1 MSVAAAPLVEEFFAP
16 VVHIPARAHFDDRPP
31 AEVVALYRPS
41 ERSIAPP
48 LRLTRRGVVALALAV
63 AALAVVLLAVAAL
76 SAPGGSPARGTAAAT
91 VTVRP
96 GDTLWAIAGRVA
108 PQADPRAEVAHL
120 QRLNGL
126 SGVDL
131 VVGQQLRL
139 R

>member
-1 MSVAAAPLVEEFFAP
+1 MSVAAEFAP
-16 VVHIPARAHFDDRPP
+16 VVHIPARARFDDRPP
-31 AEVVALYRPS
+31 AEVISLFQPGECSV
-41 ERSIAPP
+41 APP
-48 LRLTRRGVVALALAV
+48 LRLTRRGVAVLAV
-63 AALAVVLLAVAAL
+63 AVAAVALVLVGLAWL
-76 SAPGGSPARGTAAAT
+76 SAPGAAAPARGTASAT

-108 PQADPRAEVAHL
+108 PASDPRAEVARL